1 MSGIR
6 PSMLRACM
14 YSGVQFLTYETVR
27 DKILGINYSQKLT
40 KEKETTMD
48 Q

>member
-14 YSGVQFLTYETVR
+14 YSGVQFVTYETVR
-27 DKILGINYSQKLT
+27 DKILGIDYSQKLT
-40 KEKETTMD
+40 KEKENTAD